1 MTTQN
6 INEKRRGA
14 CSQSGGSLLG
24 NDHSGS
30 QRVRGPQNATANQT
44 KKVFSSHL
52 QKWINP
58 TFHKK
63 DSHKPCGGRGCLT
76 CPSFVKDP
84 IFRSSVTGGAFMMTN
99 DGVFTCKTNNVIYL
113 ITCTKCSLQYVGK
126 TETPLHKRM
135 NGHRSS
141 CNDVFKNL
149 YLVNH
154 FKQEGHNFGDA
165 HIQIID
171 HLTHDDNS
179 SLSD

>member
-1 MTTQN
+1 
-6 INEKRRGA
+6 
-14 CSQSGGSLLG
+14 
-24 NDHSGS
+24 
-30 QRVRGPQNATANQT
+30 
-44 KKVFSSHL
+44 
-52 QKWINP
+52 
-58 TFHKK
+58 
-63 DSHKPCGGRGCLT
+63 
-76 CPSFVKDP
+76 
-84 IFRSSVTGGAFMMTN
+84 MMTN

-171 HLTHDDNS
+171 HFTHDDNS
-179 SLSD
+179 SLSDKEDFWIDMLNTAYPLGLNDNIRRSGNISQRNVFSSF